1 MGLLTLYFILFLL
14 LILFFILVALWLTDK
29 LINRLLGIKK
39 KGKIADTP
47 GKYID
52 YWGRAI
58 ILVTF
63 LISFLF
69 LVSKDANTS
78 VFKWFWLLYW
88 VVIMGFQSLLEWKYL
103 KDSKQYISTL
113 IYLMLFLVV
122 LYNIEN
128 LFKLLV

>member
-1 MGLLTLYFILFLL
+1 MGLLILYFILFLV
-14 LILFFILVALWLTDK
+14 LILFFILLALWLTDK

-39 KGKIADTP
+39 KGQIADTP

-52 YWGRAI
+52 RWGRGI

-63 LISFLF
+63 LISLLF
-69 LVSKDANTS
+69 LVSKDANAS
-78 VFKWFWLLYW
+78 VFKWFWTLYL
-88 VVIMGFQSLLEWKYL
+88 VVIMGFQTLLEWKYL

-113 IYLMLFLVV
+113 IYLMLFLVF